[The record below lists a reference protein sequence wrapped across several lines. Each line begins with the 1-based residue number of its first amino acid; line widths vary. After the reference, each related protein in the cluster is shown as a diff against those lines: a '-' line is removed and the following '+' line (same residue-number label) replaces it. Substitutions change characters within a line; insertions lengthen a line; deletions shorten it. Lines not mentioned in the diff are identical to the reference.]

1 MLVQFK
7 LKKKKILTKG
17 LDVVILTVA
26 GTSMVVVLVAVR
38 VISLFANKHD

>member
-1 MLVQFK
+1 MAGVAVPVRGG
-7 LKKKKILTKG
+7 TKG